1 MVIKRRLMFLFGFDP
16 RTSEDRKLN
25 GETKAGHVEPES
37 HRDEP
42 RNFVISFNFVAVT
55 CGSTKPVIELNY
67 FPFCLRLLRISTK

>member
-25 GETKAGHVEPES
+25 GETKAGHDVEPES

-42 RNFVISFNFVAVT
+42 RNFVISSNFVAVT
-55 CGSTKPVIELNY
+55 CGSTKLVIVLNY
-67 FPFCLRLLRISTK
+67 FPFRLHLS